1 MPLIID
7 ILQEDH
13 RNIET
18 LLLVLESEM
27 AVFARGER
35 PDYELLRAVISYFLD
50 YPDQCHHP
58 KEDFIF
64 NALRLRNPSMGHA
77 IDEMNEEHK
86 TEASRLHRFER
97 VVGSIEIEHEVSRK
111 TFEDVL
117 HDFITYQR
125 AHITKEEH
133 TLFPACLTSLLPE
146 DWETIDAHVCDK
158 TDPIFNG
165 VKDEEFGLLRQRIL
179 QWAQENEMARSSL

>member
-1 MPLIID
+1 MPLIIE

-18 LLLVLESEM
+18 LLLVLESELT
-27 AVFARGER
+27 VFMRGER
-35 PDYELLRAVISYFLD
+35 PDYELLRAVITYFLD

-64 NALRLRNPSMGHA
+64 TALRTRNLSMEPA
-77 IDEMNEEHK
+77 IDEMNNEHK
-86 TEASRLHRFER
+86 TEAERLHRFAR
-97 VVGSIEIEHEVSRK
+97 VVNSIEVEHEISRK
-111 TFEDVL
+111 TFADAV
-117 HDFITYQR
+117 HDFTIYQR

-133 TLFPACLTSLLPE
+133 TLFPACLSSLLPE
-146 DWETIDAHVCDK
+146 DWATIDAHICDK

-165 VKDEEFGLLRQRIL
+165 EKDQEFGALRQRIL
-179 QWAQENEMARSSL
+179 QWAQENEAARNSQ